1 MTTKKR
7 GRPVGSKNSPKWPNF
22 IPRPESLQ
30 EKLKEWDRS
39 DFLNINVEKTN
50 LQKVIDDKSFE
61 VDRLNHQ
68 IIGYKAV
75 ISYLE
80 HQLGLSKSQ

>member
-7 GRPVGSKNSPKWPNF
+7 GRPFGSTNKPKWPDLDL
-22 IPRPESLQ
+22 RSVSLQ
-30 EKLKEWDRS
+30 EKLRDWDEQ
-39 DFLNINVEKTN
+39 DLKAIDI
-50 LQKVIDDKSFE
+50 QKLDLKAVIDEKSFE
-61 VDRLNHQ
+61 INSLNHQ

-80 HQLGLSKSQ
+80 HQLGLKKSQ

>member
-1 MTTKKR
+1 MGRTKKTYTFAEINAEAEAR
-7 GRPVGSKNSPKWPNF
+7 SIRQERVMADT
-22 IPRPESLQ
+22 LQ
-30 EKLKEWDRS
+30 DIIDTKDVEILELK
-39 DFLNINVEKTN
+39 
-50 LQKVIDDKSFE
+50 
-61 VDRLNHQ
+61 HQ